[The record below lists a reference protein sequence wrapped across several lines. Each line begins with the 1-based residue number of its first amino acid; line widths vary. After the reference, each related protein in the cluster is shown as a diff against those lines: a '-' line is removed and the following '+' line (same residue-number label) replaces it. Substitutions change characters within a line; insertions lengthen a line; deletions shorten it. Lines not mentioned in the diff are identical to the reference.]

1 MGCFDEVKS
10 RNFSLYGQWLG
21 IISIILLI
29 ALGIVG
35 FLDHIVF
42 SIVGWVI
49 ALILI
54 FVEIPLCI
62 KCCPTSPKLFA
73 VVMFLSN
80 LIHTGPL
87 IAAAVCLLLA
97 AICYGAGAAT
107 GQGFA
112 SSKYLGGTGVDNVKL
127 TQLRG
132 EVETA
137 NTRADEAEARVKQLE
152 AEHTQKEHELSSLES
167 RVKLLQ
173 DQLDKAELDFKEAS
187 QNFRDA
193 DLRAEQF
200 EKKASNLQ
208 QELEAMEAKNEE
220 MSQKYQAAKAEM
232 DDLERQLEGV

>member
-1 MGCFDEVKS
+1 ITV
-10 RNFSLYGQWLG
+10 
-21 IISIILLI
+21 LI

-35 FLDHIVF
+35 FTFHIVF

-54 FVEIPLCI
+54 FVEVPLCI
-62 KCCPTSPKLFA
+62 KCCPTSPKFFS

-80 LIHTGPL
+80 LMNTGPL

-107 GQGFA
+107 GQAFA

-127 TQLRG
+127 SQLRA
-132 EVETA
+132 EVEAA
-137 NTRADEAEARVKQLE
+137 NTRADEAEAKVKKLE
-152 AEHTQKEHELSSLES
+152 DEHIQKEHETSSLES

-173 DQLDKAELDFKEAS
+173 EQLDKAESDFKEAS
-187 QNFRDA
+187 ENFREA

-200 EKKASNLQ
+200 EKKANNLQ
-208 QELEAMEAKNEE
+208 QELDNMESKHEE
-220 MSQKYQAAKAEM
+220 MCGKYQAAKAEM
-232 DDLERQLEGV
+232 DELERQLEGV